1 VDVRLS
7 SCVERHVGV
16 KHKCSFNRWVN
27 MPLVE
32 VLRPNGE
39 PELMA
44 VVAMLDAHQIPCH
57 VHNAGYGSLFP
68 GPAPIPCF
76 QRVIMVPE
84 ERVSDALEL
93 IRDFQSQPIDPDPA

>member
-1 VDVRLS
+1 VGVRVS
-7 SCVERHVGV
+7 GCVERHVRV
-16 KHKCSFNRWVN
+16 KHKYTFTRWLY

-32 VLRPNGE
+32 VFRPYGE

-57 VHNAGYGSLFP
+57 VHNGGYGSLFP

-76 QRVIMVPE
+76 QRVIMVPK

-93 IRDFQSQPIDPDPA
+93 IRDFQNQPIDPDPA